1 MTASRFLSSTVPA
14 APSGLPASGL
24 HRGAVRVRTRG
35 VALVLSL
42 AAALVV
48 PLSGCATQNA
58 DSSASAS
65 ASVDG
70 SLAVSRG
77 VAPVNEERESYR
89 LFSGRGPVEEAV
101 FEGPAGTGS
110 YSYIEFERRGEPTT
124 PMRVS
129 LRDEAGTSVEFPA
142 GESGELGGVWV
153 RNTAEAPSPSA
164 SASAGASS
172 DVSLSATRVTAST
185 SNLADDAQWV
195 VSVRSMGVDSSGE
208 LTAPEGLALVSQ
220 TLSSGDIVQQGTRGF
235 VDDTTNR
242 SRSRLCLPAVV
253 FSWMIWGWVRRV
265 NRRCCAVWWLRM
277 HRPAGPS
284 RRWAPARSEGR
295 LRNPEISRATSDE
308 LSILR
313 PRHNRNS
320 VSRGPLSTKILQR
333 VIELSKKISDQR
345 VKDRDTLPGYADEPP
360 RYQ

>member
-1 MTASRFLSSTVPA
+1 MTPSRFLSSTVPA

-24 HRGAVRVRTRG
+24 HRGAVRVQTRG

-58 DSSASAS
+58 DPSASAS

-77 VAPVNEERESYR
+77 VAPVNEEREGYR

-101 FEGPAGTGS
+101 FEGPAGSGS
-110 YSYIEFERRGEPTT
+110 YSYIEFERRGEPTA

-129 LRDEAGTSVEFPA
+129 LHDEAGTSVEFPA
-142 GESGELGGVWV
+142 GESGEMGGVWV
-153 RNTAEAPSPSA
+153 RNTGEAPSVSA
-164 SASAGASS
+164 SVGASS
-172 DVSLSATRVTAST
+172 DVLLSATRVTAST

-195 VSVRSMGVDSSGE
+195 VSVRSMGVDSSGG

-242 SRSRLCLPAVV
+242 SSSAAVENRSGAPIRVYCAGATRQERTVPSGGRVFLDDLGVRAADKSPLLCGVV
-253 FSWMIWGWVRRV
+253 TSD
-265 NRRCCAVWWLRM
+265 AS
-277 HRPAGPS
+277 A
-284 RRWAPARSEGR
+284 RWTLTTLG
-295 LRNPEISRATSDE
+295 SRA
-308 LSILR
+308 
-313 PRHNRNS
+313 
-320 VSRGPLSTKILQR
+320 
-333 VIELSKKISDQR
+333 
-345 VKDRDTLPGYADEPP
+345 
-360 RYQ
+360 

>member
-1 MTASRFLSSTVPA
+1 MTPSRFLSSTVPA
-14 APSGLPASGL
+14 ALSGLPASGL

-77 VAPVNEERESYR
+77 VAPVNEEREGYR

-110 YSYIEFERRGEPTT
+110 YSYIEFERRGEPTA

-142 GESGELGGVWV
+142 GESGEMGGVWV
-153 RNTAEAPSPSA
+153 RNTAETPSPSA

-185 SNLADDAQWV
+185 SNLANDAQWV

-242 SRSRLCLPAVV
+242 SSSAAVENRSGAPIRVYCAGATRQELTVPSGGRVFLDDLGVRAADKSPLLCGVV
-253 FSWMIWGWVRRV
+253 TSD
-265 NRRCCAVWWLRM
+265 AS
-277 HRPAGPS
+277 A
-284 RRWAPARSEGR
+284 RWTLTTLS
-295 LRNPEISRATSDE
+295 SRA
-308 LSILR
+308 
-313 PRHNRNS
+313 
-320 VSRGPLSTKILQR
+320 
-333 VIELSKKISDQR
+333 
-345 VKDRDTLPGYADEPP
+345 
-360 RYQ
+360 

>member
-1 MTASRFLSSTVPA
+1 MTPSRFLSSTVPA

-42 AAALVV
+42 TAALVV

-58 DSSASAS
+58 DPSASAS
-65 ASVDG
+65 ASIDG

-77 VAPVNEERESYR
+77 VAPVNEEREGYR

-110 YSYIEFERRGEPTT
+110 YSYIEFERRGEPTA

-142 GESGELGGVWV
+142 GESGEMGGVWV
-153 RNTAEAPSPSA
+153 RNTGEAPSA

-185 SNLADDAQWV
+185 SNLADEAQWV
-195 VSVRSMGVDSSGE
+195 VSVRSMGVDSSGG

-242 SRSRLCLPAVV
+242 SSSAAVENRSGAPIRVYCAGATRQERTVPSGGRVFLDDLGVRAVDKSPLLCGVV
-253 FSWMIWGWVRRV
+253 TSD
-265 NRRCCAVWWLRM
+265 AS
-277 HRPAGPS
+277 A
-284 RRWAPARSEGR
+284 RWTLTTLG
-295 LRNPEISRATSDE
+295 SRA
-308 LSILR
+308 
-313 PRHNRNS
+313 
-320 VSRGPLSTKILQR
+320 
-333 VIELSKKISDQR
+333 
-345 VKDRDTLPGYADEPP
+345 
-360 RYQ
+360 

>member
-1 MTASRFLSSTVPA
+1 MTPSRFLSSTVPT

-110 YSYIEFERRGEPTT
+110 YSYIEFERRGEPTA

-142 GESGELGGVWV
+142 GESGEMGGVWV
-153 RNTAEAPSPSA
+153 RNTGEAPSPSA

-195 VSVRSMGVDSSGE
+195 VSVRSMGVDSSGG

-242 SRSRLCLPAVV
+242 SSSAAVENRSGAPIRVYCAGATRQELTVPSGGRVFLNDLGVRAADKSPLLCGVV
-253 FSWMIWGWVRRV
+253 TSD
-265 NRRCCAVWWLRM
+265 AS
-277 HRPAGPS
+277 A
-284 RRWAPARSEGR
+284 RWTLTTLS
-295 LRNPEISRATSDE
+295 SRA
-308 LSILR
+308 
-313 PRHNRNS
+313 
-320 VSRGPLSTKILQR
+320 
-333 VIELSKKISDQR
+333 
-345 VKDRDTLPGYADEPP
+345 
-360 RYQ
+360 

>member
-1 MTASRFLSSTVPA
+1 MTPSRFLSSTVPA

-65 ASVDG
+65 ASIDG

-77 VAPVNEERESYR
+77 VAPVTEEREDYR

-101 FEGPAGTGS
+101 FEGPAGSGS
-110 YSYIEFERRGEPTT
+110 YSYIEFERRGEPTA

-142 GESGELGGVWV
+142 GESGEMGGVWV
-153 RNTAEAPSPSA
+153 RNTGEAPSA

-195 VSVRSMGVDSSGE
+195 VSVRSMGVDSSGG

-242 SRSRLCLPAVV
+242 SSSAAVENSSGAPIRVYCAGATRQERTVPSGGRVFLDDLGVRAADKSPLLCGVV
-253 FSWMIWGWVRRV
+253 TSD
-265 NRRCCAVWWLRM
+265 AS
-277 HRPAGPS
+277 A
-284 RRWAPARSEGR
+284 RWTLTTLG
-295 LRNPEISRATSDE
+295 SRA
-308 LSILR
+308 
-313 PRHNRNS
+313 
-320 VSRGPLSTKILQR
+320 
-333 VIELSKKISDQR
+333 
-345 VKDRDTLPGYADEPP
+345 
-360 RYQ
+360 

>member
-1 MTASRFLSSTVPA
+1 MTPSRFLSSTVPA

-58 DSSASAS
+58 DPSASAS
-65 ASVDG
+65 ASIDG

-77 VAPVNEERESYR
+77 MAPVNEEREGYR

-110 YSYIEFERRGEPTT
+110 YSYIEFERRGEPTA

-142 GESGELGGVWV
+142 GESGEMGGVWV
-153 RNTAEAPSPSA
+153 RNTAGAPSA

-195 VSVRSMGVDSSGE
+195 VSVRSMGVDSSGG

-242 SRSRLCLPAVV
+242 SSSAAVENSSGAPIRVYCAGATRQERTVPSGGRVFLDDLGVRAADKSPLLCGVV
-253 FSWMIWGWVRRV
+253 TSD
-265 NRRCCAVWWLRM
+265 AS
-277 HRPAGPS
+277 A
-284 RRWAPARSEGR
+284 RWTLTTLG
-295 LRNPEISRATSDE
+295 SRA
-308 LSILR
+308 
-313 PRHNRNS
+313 
-320 VSRGPLSTKILQR
+320 
-333 VIELSKKISDQR
+333 
-345 VKDRDTLPGYADEPP
+345 
-360 RYQ
+360 

>member
-1 MTASRFLSSTVPA
+1 MTPSRFLSSTVPA

-42 AAALVV
+42 ATALVV

-77 VAPVNEERESYR
+77 VSPVNEEREDYR

-110 YSYIEFERRGEPTT
+110 YSYIEFERRGEPTA

-142 GESGELGGVWV
+142 GESGEMGGVWV
-153 RNTAEAPSPSA
+153 RNTAEAPSA

-242 SRSRLCLPAVV
+242 SSSAAVENRSGAPIRVYCAGATRQELTVPSGGRVFLDDLGVRAADKSPLLCGVV
-253 FSWMIWGWVRRV
+253 TSD
-265 NRRCCAVWWLRM
+265 AS
-277 HRPAGPS
+277 A
-284 RRWAPARSEGR
+284 RWTLTTLS
-295 LRNPEISRATSDE
+295 SRA
-308 LSILR
+308 
-313 PRHNRNS
+313 
-320 VSRGPLSTKILQR
+320 
-333 VIELSKKISDQR
+333 
-345 VKDRDTLPGYADEPP
+345 
-360 RYQ
+360 

>member
-1 MTASRFLSSTVPA
+1 MTPSRFLSSTVPA

-35 VALVLSL
+35 VALALSL

-77 VAPVNEERESYR
+77 VAPVNEEREGYR

-110 YSYIEFERRGEPTT
+110 YSYIEFERRGEPTA

-142 GESGELGGVWV
+142 GESGEMGGVWV
-153 RNTAEAPSPSA
+153 RNTASPSA
-164 SASAGASS
+164 PASAGASS

-195 VSVRSMGVDSSGE
+195 VSVRSMGVDSSGG

-242 SRSRLCLPAVV
+242 SSSAAVENRSGAPIRVYCAGATRQELTVPSGGRVFLDDLGVRAADKSPLLCGVV
-253 FSWMIWGWVRRV
+253 TSD
-265 NRRCCAVWWLRM
+265 AS
-277 HRPAGPS
+277 A
-284 RRWAPARSEGR
+284 RWTLTTLG
-295 LRNPEISRATSDE
+295 SRA
-308 LSILR
+308 
-313 PRHNRNS
+313 
-320 VSRGPLSTKILQR
+320 
-333 VIELSKKISDQR
+333 
-345 VKDRDTLPGYADEPP
+345 
-360 RYQ
+360 

>member
-1 MTASRFLSSTVPA
+1 MTPSRFLSSTVPA
-14 APSGLPASGL
+14 ALSGLPASGL

-77 VAPVNEERESYR
+77 VAPVNEEREGYR

-110 YSYIEFERRGEPTT
+110 YSYIEFERRGEPTA

-142 GESGELGGVWV
+142 GESGEMGGVWV
-153 RNTAEAPSPSA
+153 RNTAETPSPSA

-185 SNLADDAQWV
+185 SNLADNAQWV
-195 VSVRSMGVDSSGE
+195 VSVRSMGVDSSGG

-242 SRSRLCLPAVV
+242 SSSAAVENRSGAPIRVYCAGATRQELTVPSGGRVLLDDLGVRAAVKSPLLCGVV
-253 FSWMIWGWVRRV
+253 ASD
-265 NRRCCAVWWLRM
+265 AS
-277 HRPAGPS
+277 A
-284 RRWAPARSEGR
+284 RWTLTTLG
-295 LRNPEISRATSDE
+295 SRA
-308 LSILR
+308 
-313 PRHNRNS
+313 
-320 VSRGPLSTKILQR
+320 
-333 VIELSKKISDQR
+333 
-345 VKDRDTLPGYADEPP
+345 
-360 RYQ
+360 

>member
-1 MTASRFLSSTVPA
+1 MTPSRFLSTVPA

-77 VAPVNEERESYR
+77 VAPVNEEREGYR

-110 YSYIEFERRGEPTT
+110 YSYIEFERRGEPTA

-142 GESGELGGVWV
+142 GESGEMGGVWV
-153 RNTAEAPSPSA
+153 RNTAEAPSASA
-164 SASAGASS
+164 SASASS

-185 SNLADDAQWV
+185 SNLADEAQWV
-195 VSVRSMGVDSSGE
+195 VSVRSMGVDSSGG

-242 SRSRLCLPAVV
+242 SSSAAVENRSGAPIRVYCAGATRQELTVPSGGRVFLDDLGVRAADKSPLLCGVV
-253 FSWMIWGWVRRV
+253 TSD
-265 NRRCCAVWWLRM
+265 AS
-277 HRPAGPS
+277 A
-284 RRWAPARSEGR
+284 RWTLTTLG
-295 LRNPEISRATSDE
+295 SRA
-308 LSILR
+308 
-313 PRHNRNS
+313 
-320 VSRGPLSTKILQR
+320 
-333 VIELSKKISDQR
+333 
-345 VKDRDTLPGYADEPP
+345 
-360 RYQ
+360 

>member
-1 MTASRFLSSTVPA
+1 MTPSRFLSSTVPA

-24 HRGAVRVRTRG
+24 HRGAVRVQTRG

-58 DSSASAS
+58 DPSASAS

-77 VAPVNEERESYR
+77 VAPVNEEREGYR

-110 YSYIEFERRGEPTT
+110 YYSYIEFERRGEPTA

-142 GESGELGGVWV
+142 GESGEMGGVWV
-153 RNTAEAPSPSA
+153 RNTGEAPSA

-195 VSVRSMGVDSSGE
+195 VSVRSMGVDSSGG

-242 SRSRLCLPAVV
+242 SSSAAVENRSGAPIRVYCAGATRQERTVPSGGRVFLDDLGVRAADKSPLLCGVV
-253 FSWMIWGWVRRV
+253 TSD
-265 NRRCCAVWWLRM
+265 AS
-277 HRPAGPS
+277 A
-284 RRWAPARSEGR
+284 RWTLTTLG
-295 LRNPEISRATSDE
+295 SRA
-308 LSILR
+308 
-313 PRHNRNS
+313 
-320 VSRGPLSTKILQR
+320 
-333 VIELSKKISDQR
+333 
-345 VKDRDTLPGYADEPP
+345 
-360 RYQ
+360 

>member
-1 MTASRFLSSTVPA
+1 MTPSRFLSSTVPA

-77 VAPVNEERESYR
+77 VAPVNEEREGYR

-110 YSYIEFERRGEPTT
+110 YSYIEFERRGEPTA

-142 GESGELGGVWV
+142 GESGEMGGVWV
-153 RNTAEAPSPSA
+153 RNTGEAPSA

-185 SNLADDAQWV
+185 SNLANDAQWV
-195 VSVRSMGVDSSGE
+195 VSVRSMGVDSSGG

-242 SRSRLCLPAVV
+242 SSSAAVENRSGAPIRVYCAGTTRQERSVPSGGRVFLDDLGARAAGKSPLLCGVV
-253 FSWMIWGWVRRV
+253 ASD
-265 NRRCCAVWWLRM
+265 AS
-277 HRPAGPS
+277 A
-284 RRWAPARSEGR
+284 RWTLTTLS
-295 LRNPEISRATSDE
+295 SRA
-308 LSILR
+308 
-313 PRHNRNS
+313 
-320 VSRGPLSTKILQR
+320 
-333 VIELSKKISDQR
+333 
-345 VKDRDTLPGYADEPP
+345 
-360 RYQ
+360 

>member
-1 MTASRFLSSTVPA
+1 MTPSRFLSSTVPA

-58 DSSASAS
+58 DPSASAS
-65 ASVDG
+65 ASIDG

-77 VAPVNEERESYR
+77 MAPVNEEREGYR
-89 LFSGRGPVEEAV
+89 LFSGRGPVEETV

-110 YSYIEFERRGEPTT
+110 YSYIEFERRGEPTA

-142 GESGELGGVWV
+142 GESGEMGGVWV
-153 RNTAEAPSPSA
+153 RNTGEAPSA
-164 SASAGASS
+164 SASASS
-172 DVSLSATRVTAST
+172 DVLLSATRVTAST

-195 VSVRSMGVDSSGE
+195 VSVRSMGVDSSGG

-242 SRSRLCLPAVV
+242 SSSAAVENRSGAPIRVYCAGATRQERTVPSGGRVFLDDLGVRAADKSPLLCGVV
-253 FSWMIWGWVRRV
+253 TSD
-265 NRRCCAVWWLRM
+265 AS
-277 HRPAGPS
+277 A
-284 RRWAPARSEGR
+284 RWTLTTLG
-295 LRNPEISRATSDE
+295 SRA
-308 LSILR
+308 
-313 PRHNRNS
+313 
-320 VSRGPLSTKILQR
+320 
-333 VIELSKKISDQR
+333 
-345 VKDRDTLPGYADEPP
+345 
-360 RYQ
+360 

>member
-1 MTASRFLSSTVPA
+1 MTPSRFLSSTVPA

-77 VAPVNEERESYR
+77 VAPVNEEREGYR

-110 YSYIEFERRGEPTT
+110 YSYIEFERRGEPTA

-142 GESGELGGVWV
+142 GESGEMGGVWV
-153 RNTAEAPSPSA
+153 RNTAEAPSASA
-164 SASAGASS
+164 SASASS

-195 VSVRSMGVDSSGE
+195 VSVRSMGVDSSGG

-242 SRSRLCLPAVV
+242 SSSAAVENSSGAPIRVYCAGATRQELTVPSGGRVFLDDLGVRAADKSPLLCGVV
-253 FSWMIWGWVRRV
+253 TSD
-265 NRRCCAVWWLRM
+265 AS
-277 HRPAGPS
+277 A
-284 RRWAPARSEGR
+284 RWTLTTLG
-295 LRNPEISRATSDE
+295 SRA
-308 LSILR
+308 
-313 PRHNRNS
+313 
-320 VSRGPLSTKILQR
+320 
-333 VIELSKKISDQR
+333 
-345 VKDRDTLPGYADEPP
+345 
-360 RYQ
+360 

>member
-1 MTASRFLSSTVPA
+1 MTPSRFLSSTVPA

-24 HRGAVRVRTRG
+24 RRGAVRVRTHG

-42 AAALVV
+42 AAALVA

-58 DSSASAS
+58 DPSASAS

-77 VAPVNEERESYR
+77 VAPVNEEREGYR

-110 YSYIEFERRGEPTT
+110 YSYIEFERRGEPTA

-142 GESGELGGVWV
+142 GESGEMGGVWV
-153 RNTAEAPSPSA
+153 RNTGEAPSA
-164 SASAGASS
+164 SASASS
-172 DVSLSATRVTAST
+172 DVLLSATRVTAST

-195 VSVRSMGVDSSGE
+195 VSVRSMGVDSSGG

-242 SRSRLCLPAVV
+242 SSSAAVENRSGAPIRVYCAGATRQERTVPSGGRVFLDDLGVRAADKSPLLCGVV
-253 FSWMIWGWVRRV
+253 TSD
-265 NRRCCAVWWLRM
+265 AS
-277 HRPAGPS
+277 A
-284 RRWAPARSEGR
+284 RWTLTTLG
-295 LRNPEISRATSDE
+295 SRA
-308 LSILR
+308 
-313 PRHNRNS
+313 
-320 VSRGPLSTKILQR
+320 
-333 VIELSKKISDQR
+333 
-345 VKDRDTLPGYADEPP
+345 
-360 RYQ
+360 

>member
-1 MTASRFLSSTVPA
+1 MTPSRFLSSTVPA

-77 VAPVNEERESYR
+77 VAPVNEEREGYR

-110 YSYIEFERRGEPTT
+110 YSYIEFERRGEPTA

-142 GESGELGGVWV
+142 GESGEMGGVWV
-153 RNTAEAPSPSA
+153 RNTAEAPSHST

-195 VSVRSMGVDSSGE
+195 VSVRSMGVDSSGG

-242 SRSRLCLPAVV
+242 SSSAAVENSSGAPIRVYCAGATRQELTVPSGGRVFLDDLGVRAADKSPLLCGVV
-253 FSWMIWGWVRRV
+253 TSD
-265 NRRCCAVWWLRM
+265 AS
-277 HRPAGPS
+277 A
-284 RRWAPARSEGR
+284 RWTLTTLG
-295 LRNPEISRATSDE
+295 SRA
-308 LSILR
+308 
-313 PRHNRNS
+313 
-320 VSRGPLSTKILQR
+320 
-333 VIELSKKISDQR
+333 
-345 VKDRDTLPGYADEPP
+345 
-360 RYQ
+360 